1 MNDLDM
7 ELERAIQMRRGIG
20 QDQYV
25 DGLELPSLGIGQPG
39 GAAAG
44 AWKGP
49 NGGDSSMDQS
59 GGRSVGVFFFYPI
72 LLSMLLTG
80 LVVFVFIKLRGFL
93 LFRRLLG
100 LFVSN

>member
-39 GAAAG
+39 GAAG
-44 AWKGP
+44 AWKP
-49 NGGDSSMDQS
+49 NGGDSSVDQS
-59 GGRSVGVFFFYPI
+59 AGGRSVGVFFFYPI

-80 LVVFVFIKLRGFL
+80 LVVFVFIKLRGLL